1 MVVPKYRKTVPNIQD
16 FWIKLVPNDDQFIS
30 VILKTFSEGLQQI
43 KCFER
48 WSKHADLLLYSEA
61 LETWDDKVG
70 EDFGESSL
78 ESTSLDPVSWISEHP
93 IQKNREQEVK
103 DVIKSAYAKAKQFMT
118 RFQPI
123 LEIYWRNLQFD
134 INVLVDVNLVNAVE
148 SLQNTLNLL
157 KYYQAYF
164 QSNLPSNCDIGLLH
178 LDSLKIKNELQP
190 KPRQL
195 QDDVERLVPEVTKQ
209 RTILVLE
216 WLTQSIRD
224 MARNVAD
231 VSDFVLKKKDFDR
244 ISEAFQPK
252 RDQIDLYGQFFGVLA
267 NIGYKIRKEDENH
280 LKDAEKQISNLAA
293 RLAEVEQKMDAEME
307 THKKNLDKLIPELN
321 VAVHELTEECQQ
333 PQYLDKNSDMTE
345 MIKLLDEKWEKFE
358 EYRDTAAKYN
368 GWQEEMRWQPTIFA
382 NIEELKEQL
391 EARRTL
397 WRSLHEWKEL
407 KDAYEKMLWND
418 INDDDIKRNA
428 EAYNKTANRLIR
440 ALPPN
445 PIVDELK
452 FLVD

>member
-1 MVVPKYRKTVPNIQD
+1 MPKFRKTVPNIQD

>member
-1 MVVPKYRKTVPNIQD
+1 MNLKEFDDNNAAQQPRGKDPLFYTKIVLDDSAILPPGEVKDVPLDDYLPPPRGKSEPQDFDLLSHLEIKEQGEGEEEDVVDDEAEEADLFVQKYRKVVPNIQD

-190 KPRQL
+190 KPR
-195 QDDVERLVPEVTKQ
+195 
-209 RTILVLE
+209 
-216 WLTQSIRD
+216 
-224 MARNVAD
+224 
-231 VSDFVLKKKDFDR
+231 
-244 ISEAFQPK
+244 
-252 RDQIDLYGQFFGVLA
+252 
-267 NIGYKIRKEDENH
+267 
-280 LKDAEKQISNLAA
+280 
-293 RLAEVEQKMDAEME
+293 
-307 THKKNLDKLIPELN
+307 
-321 VAVHELTEECQQ
+321 
-333 PQYLDKNSDMTE
+333 
-345 MIKLLDEKWEKFE
+345 
-358 EYRDTAAKYN
+358 
-368 GWQEEMRWQPTIFA
+368 
-382 NIEELKEQL
+382 
-391 EARRTL
+391 
-397 WRSLHEWKEL
+397 
-407 KDAYEKMLWND
+407 
-418 INDDDIKRNA
+418 
-428 EAYNKTANRLIR
+428 
-440 ALPPN
+440 
-445 PIVDELK
+445 
-452 FLVD
+452 

>member
-1 MVVPKYRKTVPNIQD
+1 MQKYRKTVPNIQD

-48 WSKHADLLLYSEA
+48 WSKHTDLLLYSEA

-178 LDSLKIKNELQP
+178 LDSLKIKNEL
-190 KPRQL
+190 
-195 QDDVERLVPEVTKQ
+195 
-209 RTILVLE
+209 
-216 WLTQSIRD
+216 
-224 MARNVAD
+224 
-231 VSDFVLKKKDFDR
+231 
-244 ISEAFQPK
+244 
-252 RDQIDLYGQFFGVLA
+252 
-267 NIGYKIRKEDENH
+267 
-280 LKDAEKQISNLAA
+280 
-293 RLAEVEQKMDAEME
+293 
-307 THKKNLDKLIPELN
+307 
-321 VAVHELTEECQQ
+321 
-333 PQYLDKNSDMTE
+333 
-345 MIKLLDEKWEKFE
+345 
-358 EYRDTAAKYN
+358 
-368 GWQEEMRWQPTIFA
+368 
-382 NIEELKEQL
+382 
-391 EARRTL
+391 
-397 WRSLHEWKEL
+397 
-407 KDAYEKMLWND
+407 
-418 INDDDIKRNA
+418 
-428 EAYNKTANRLIR
+428 
-440 ALPPN
+440 
-445 PIVDELK
+445 
-452 FLVD
+452 

>member
-1 MVVPKYRKTVPNIQD
+1 M
-16 FWIKLVPNDDQFIS
+16 
-30 VILKTFSEGLQQI
+30 
-43 KCFER
+43 
-48 WSKHADLLLYSEA
+48 
-61 LETWDDKVG
+61 
-70 EDFGESSL
+70 
-78 ESTSLDPVSWISEHP
+78 
-93 IQKNREQEVK
+93 
-103 DVIKSAYAKAKQFMT
+103 
-118 RFQPI
+118 
-123 LEIYWRNLQFD
+123 
-134 INVLVDVNLVNAVE
+134 
-148 SLQNTLNLL
+148 
-157 KYYQAYF
+157 
-164 QSNLPSNCDIGLLH
+164 
-178 LDSLKIKNELQP
+178 
-190 KPRQL
+190 
-195 QDDVERLVPEVTKQ
+195 PEVTKQ

-280 LKDAEKQISNLAA
+280 LKDAGKQISNLAA

-321 VAVHELTEECQQ
+321 VAVHELTEDCQQ

-368 GWQEEMRWQPTIFA
+368 GWQEEMRWQPTIFS

-418 INDDDIKRNA
+418 INDEDIKRNA
-428 EAYNKTANRLIR
+428 EAYNKTANRLVR

>member
-1 MVVPKYRKTVPNIQD
+1 MQKYRKTVPNIQE
-16 FWIKLVPNDDQFIS
+16 FWIKLVPSDDQFIS

-134 INVLVDVNLVNAVE
+134 TNVLVDVNLVNAVE

-252 RDQIDLYGQFFGVLA
+252 RDQIDLYAQFFGVLA

-280 LKDAEKQISNLAA
+280 GKDAAKQISNLAA

-321 VAVHELTEECQQ
+321 VAVHELTEDCQQ